1 MTPSSSSAPTSL
13 EVTSL
18 TVNLGGRKVL
28 DDLSITIEAGTFTA
42 ILGPSGCGKTTLLRA
57 IAGLVA
63 PDSGTIRFGKQLVSV
78 SSLVLP
84 PHKRRI
90 GYVPQEA
97 ALFPH
102 LSVAQNIAFA
112 LDKENYTKD
121 RRRAIVNEMLDL
133 IGLAHFGDRM
143 PSQLSG
149 GQQTR
154 VALAR
159 ALAIEPK
166 IVLLDEPFSALDAA
180 LRNELREEVS
190 TLLKKRETT
199 TLMVTHDREEA
210 LVTADM
216 IALMREGKIVQHGTP
231 AEVYFAPATPYAAV
245 STGDALVLPAKRD
258 GEKVFHPLTAGVS
271 SESSESGT
279 IVIRPEEIAVSLDS
293 TRGQRAI
300 VTKIEYYGHD
310 AVIEFGLIESAY
322 LGTLKARITGHSEFH
337 LGQSI
342 YVDHQGPIRWF
353 ANA

>member
-1 MTPSSSSAPTSL
+1 MTSL
-13 EVTSL
+13 EVNSL
-18 TVNLGGRKVL
+18 TVHLGSRKVL
-28 DDLSITIEAGTFTA
+28 DELSITIAAGTFTA

-57 IAGLVA
+57 IAGLVS
-63 PDSGTIRFGKQLVSV
+63 PSSGTIRFGKQLVSV

-97 ALFPH
+97 ALFPP
-102 LSVAQNIAFA
+102 LSVAENIAFA

-121 RRRAIVNEMLDL
+121 RRRVIVAEMLEL
-133 IGLAHFGDRM
+133 IGLSHFGDRM
-143 PSQLSG
+143 PGELSG

-199 TLMVTHDREEA
+199 ALMVTHDREEA

-216 IALMREGKIVQHGTP
+216 IALMRDGRIVQHGTP
-231 AEVYFAPATPYAAV
+231 SEVYFSPTTPYAAV
-245 STGDALVLPAKRD
+245 STGDALVLPAKRS
-258 GEKVFHPLTAGVS
+258 GEQVFHPLTSGVS
-271 SESSESGT
+271 PERSESGT
-279 IVIRPEEIAVSLDS
+279 IVIRPEEISVSRDPNS
-293 TRGQRAI
+293 GQRAI

-310 AVIEFGLIESAY
+310 AVVEFGLIESAY
-322 LGTLKARITGHSEFH
+322 LGTLKARISGNTEFH

-342 YVDHQGPIRWF
+342 YVDHVGPIRWF
-353 ANA
+353 ANV

>member
-1 MTPSSSSAPTSL
+1 MTSL
-13 EVTSL
+13 EVNSL
-18 TVNLGGRKVL
+18 TVHLGSRKVL
-28 DDLSITIEAGTFTA
+28 DELSITIAAGTFTA

-57 IAGLVA
+57 IAGLVS
-63 PDSGTIRFGKQLVSV
+63 PSSGTIRFGKQLVSV

-102 LSVAQNIAFA
+102 LSVAENISFA

-121 RRRAIVNEMLDL
+121 RRRVIVGEMLEL
-133 IGLAHFGDRM
+133 IGLSHFGDRM
-143 PSQLSG
+143 PGELSG

-199 TLMVTHDREEA
+199 ALMVTHDREEA

-216 IALMREGKIVQHGTP
+216 IALMRDGRIVQHGTP
-231 AEVYFAPATPYAAV
+231 SEVYFSPTTPYAAV
-245 STGDALVLPAKRD
+245 STGDALVLPAKRS
-258 GEKVFHPLTAGVS
+258 GEQVFHPLTSGVS
-271 SESSESGT
+271 PERSESGT
-279 IVIRPEEIAVSLDS
+279 IVIRPEEISVSRDPNS
-293 TRGQRAI
+293 GQRAI

-310 AVIEFGLIESAY
+310 AVVEFGLIESAY
-322 LGTLKARITGHSEFH
+322 LGTLKARISGNTEFH

-342 YVDHQGPIRWF
+342 YVDHVGPIRWF
-353 ANA
+353 ANV

>member
-1 MTPSSSSAPTSL
+1 MTPSSAAAPTSL

-216 IALMREGKIVQHGTP
+216 IALMREGKIVQHGAP

>member
-1 MTPSSSSAPTSL
+1 MTSL
-13 EVTSL
+13 EVNSL
-18 TVNLGGRKVL
+18 TVHLGSRKVL
-28 DDLSITIEAGTFTA
+28 DDLSITIAAGTFTA

-57 IAGLVA
+57 IAGLV
-63 PDSGTIRFGKQLVSV
+63 PPTSGTIRFGKQLVSV

-102 LSVAQNIAFA
+102 LSVAENIAFA

-121 RRRAIVNEMLDL
+121 RRRVIVAEMLEL
-133 IGLAHFGDRM
+133 IGLSHFGDRM
-143 PSQLSG
+143 PGELSG

-180 LRNELREEVS
+180 LRTELREEVS

-199 TLMVTHDREEA
+199 ALMVTHDREEA

-216 IALMREGKIVQHGTP
+216 IALMREGRIVQHGTP
-231 AEVYFAPATPYAAV
+231 AEVYFSPTTPYAAV
-245 STGDALVLPAKRD
+245 STGDALVLPAKRSGD
-258 GEKVFHPLTAGVS
+258 AVFHPLASGVS
-271 SESSESGT
+271 PESSESGT
-279 IVIRPEEIAVSLDS
+279 IVIRPEEISVSRDPNS
-293 TRGQRAI
+293 GQRAI
-300 VTKIEYYGHD
+300 VTKVEYYGHD
-310 AVIEFGLIESAY
+310 AVVEFGLIESAY
-322 LGTLKARITGHSEFH
+322 LGTLKARISGNTEFH

-342 YVDHQGPIRWF
+342 YVDHVGPIRWF
-353 ANA
+353 ANS

>member
-1 MTPSSSSAPTSL
+1 MTPSSSATPTSL

>member
-1 MTPSSSSAPTSL
+1 MTSL
-13 EVTSL
+13 EVSSL
-18 TVNLGGRKVL
+18 TVHLGDRKVL

-57 IAGLVA
+57 VAGLLA
-63 PDSGTIRFGKQLVSV
+63 PTSGTIRFGKQLVSV

-102 LSVAQNIAFA
+102 LNVSENIAFA

-121 RRRAIVNEMLDL
+121 RRRAIVNEMLEL
-133 IGLAHFGDRM
+133 IGLEKFGDRM

-166 IVLLDEPFSALDAA
+166 IVLLDEPFSALDAT

-190 TLLKKRETT
+190 TLLKRRATT
-199 TLMVTHDREEA
+199 VLMVTHDREEA

-216 IALMREGKIVQHGTP
+216 IALMREGKIAQHGTP
-231 AEVYFAPATPYAAV
+231 SEVYFSPANPYAAQ
-245 STGDALVLPAKRD
+245 STGDALVLPARRD
-258 GEKVFHPLTAGVS
+258 RDRVFHPLSAGVS
-271 SESSESGT
+271 PESSESGT
-279 IVIRPEEIAVSLDS
+279 IVIRPEEISVSLDAGA
-293 TRGQRAI
+293 GQRAI
-300 VTKIEYYGHD
+300 VTKVEYYGHD
-310 AVIEFGLIESAY
+310 AVLEFGLIESAY
-322 LGTLKARITGHSEFH
+322 LGTLKARVTGQTKFH

-342 YVDHQGPIRWF
+342 YVDYQGPIRWF
-353 ANA
+353 ANF

>member
-1 MTPSSSSAPTSL
+1 MTSL
-13 EVTSL
+13 EVNSL
-18 TVNLGGRKVL
+18 TVHLGERRVL

-42 ILGPSGCGKTTLLRA
+42 ILGPSGCGKTTLLRS
-57 IAGLVA
+57 IAGLIT
-63 PDSGTIRFGKQLVSV
+63 PTSGTIRFGKQLVSV

-84 PHKRRI
+84 PHKRKI

-102 LSVAQNIAFA
+102 LTVAENIAFA
-112 LDKENYTKD
+112 LSKEDYTKD
-121 RRRAIVNEMLDL
+121 RRRVIVTEMLEL

-143 PSQLSG
+143 PSELSG

-190 TLLKKRETT
+190 TLLKKRATT
-199 TLMVTHDREEA
+199 ALMVTHDREEA

-231 AEVYFAPATPYAAV
+231 SEVYFSPATPYAAV
-245 STGDALVLPAKRD
+245 STGDALVLPARRD
-258 GEKVFHPLTAGVS
+258 GDLVFHPLTSGVS
-271 SESSESGT
+271 PESSESGT
-279 IVIRPEEIAVSLDS
+279 IVIRPEEIAVSLDPKA
-293 TRGQRAI
+293 GQRAI
-300 VTKIEYYGHD
+300 VTKVEYYGHD
-310 AVIEFGLIESAY
+310 AVLEFGLIESAY
-322 LGTLKARITGHSEFH
+322 LGTLKARITGNTEFH

-342 YVDHQGPIRWF
+342 YVDHVGPIRWF
-353 ANA
+353 ATA

>member
-1 MTPSSSSAPTSL
+1 MTAL
-13 EVTSL
+13 EVNAL
-18 TVNLGGRKVL
+18 TVHLGSRKVL
-28 DDLSITIEAGTFTA
+28 DELSITIAAGTFTA

-57 IAGLVA
+57 IAGLVS
-63 PDSGTIRFGKQLVSV
+63 PSSGTIRFGKQLVSV

-102 LSVAQNIAFA
+102 LSVAENIAFA

-121 RRRAIVNEMLDL
+121 RRRVIVAEMLEL
-133 IGLAHFGDRM
+133 IGLSHFGDRM
-143 PSQLSG
+143 PGELSG

-199 TLMVTHDREEA
+199 ALMVTHDREEA

-216 IALMREGKIVQHGTP
+216 IALMRDGRIVQHGTP
-231 AEVYFAPATPYAAV
+231 SEVYFSPTTPYAAV
-245 STGDALVLPAKRD
+245 STGDALVLPAKRS
-258 GEKVFHPLTAGVS
+258 GEQVFHPLTSGVS
-271 SESSESGT
+271 PERSESGT
-279 IVIRPEEIAVSLDS
+279 IVIRPEEISVSRDPNS
-293 TRGQRAI
+293 GQRAI

-310 AVIEFGLIESAY
+310 AVVEFGLIESAY
-322 LGTLKARITGHSEFH
+322 LGTLKARISGNTEFH

-342 YVDHQGPIRWF
+342 YVDHVGPIRWF
-353 ANA
+353 ANV

>member
-1 MTPSSSSAPTSL
+1 MTSL
-13 EVTSL
+13 EVNAL
-18 TVNLGGRKVL
+18 TVHLGERRVL
-28 DDLSITIEAGTFTA
+28 DELSITIESGTFTA

-63 PDSGTIRFGKQLVSV
+63 PTSGTIRFGKQLVSV

-102 LSVAQNIAFA
+102 LNVAENIAFA
-112 LDKENYTKD
+112 LDKEQYTKD
-121 RRRAIVNEMLDL
+121 RRRIIVSEMLEL

-143 PSQLSG
+143 PSELSG

-190 TLLKKRETT
+190 TLLKNRGTT
-199 TLMVTHDREEA
+199 SLMVTHDREEA

-216 IALMREGKIVQHGTP
+216 IALMREGRIVQHGTP
-231 AEVYFAPATPYAAV
+231 AEVYLTPSTPYAAV
-245 STGDALVLPAKRD
+245 STGDALVLPAKRA
-258 GEKVFHPLTAGVS
+258 GSQIFHPLTSGVS
-271 SESSESGT
+271 PDSSESGT
-279 IVIRPEEIAVSLDS
+279 IVIRPEEIEVSLDPKN
-293 TRGQRAI
+293 GKRAI

-310 AVIEFGLIESAY
+310 AVVEFGLIESAY
-322 LGTLKARITGHSEFH
+322 LGTLKARISGSTEFH

-342 YVDHQGPIRWF
+342 YVEHVGPVRWF

>member
-1 MTPSSSSAPTSL
+1 MTSL
-13 EVTSL
+13 EVNAL
-18 TVNLGGRKVL
+18 TVHLGERKVL
-28 DDLSITIEAGTFTA
+28 DELSITIEAGTFTA

-57 IAGLVA
+57 VAGLVA
-63 PDSGTIRFGKQLVSV
+63 PTSGTIRFGKQLVSL

-102 LSVAQNIAFA
+102 LSVAENIAFA
-112 LDKENYTKD
+112 LEKESYTKD
-121 RRRAIVNEMLDL
+121 RRRIIVAEMLEL
-133 IGLAHFGDRM
+133 IGLANFGDRM
-143 PSQLSG
+143 PSELSG

-190 TLLKKRETT
+190 TLLKMRQTT
-199 TLMVTHDREEA
+199 ALMVTHDREEA

-231 AEVYFAPATPYAAV
+231 SEVYFSPMTPYAAV

-258 GEKVFHPLTAGVS
+258 GESVFHPLTSGVS
-271 SESSESGT
+271 PASSESGT
-279 IVIRPEEIAVSLDS
+279 IVIRPEEISVSLDPNS
-293 TRGQRAI
+293 GQRAI

-310 AVIEFGLIESAY
+310 AVVEFGLIESAY
-322 LGTLKARITGHSEFH
+322 LGTLKARITGSTEYH

-342 YVDHQGPIRWF
+342 YVEHLGPIRWF

>member
-1 MTPSSSSAPTSL
+1 MTAL
-13 EVTSL
+13 EVNAL
-18 TVNLGGRKVL
+18 TVHLGSRKVL
-28 DDLSITIEAGTFTA
+28 DELSITIAAGTFTA

-57 IAGLVA
+57 IAGLVS
-63 PDSGTIRFGKQLVSV
+63 PSSGTIRFGKQLVSV

-102 LSVAQNIAFA
+102 LSVAENIAFA
-112 LDKENYTKD
+112 LDKESYTKD
-121 RRRAIVNEMLDL
+121 RRRVIVAEMLEL
-133 IGLAHFGDRM
+133 IGLSHFGDRM
-143 PSQLSG
+143 PGELSG

-199 TLMVTHDREEA
+199 ALMVTHDREEA

-216 IALMREGKIVQHGTP
+216 IALMREGRIVQHGTP
-231 AEVYFAPATPYAAV
+231 SEVYFSPTTPYAAV
-245 STGDALVLPAKRD
+245 STGDALVLPARRA
-258 GEKVFHPLTAGVS
+258 GESVFHPLTPGVS
-271 SESSESGT
+271 PESSESGT
-279 IVIRPEEIAVSLDS
+279 IVIRPEEISVSLDPS
-293 TRGQRAI
+293 AGQRAI

-310 AVIEFGLIESAY
+310 AVVEFGLIESAY
-322 LGTLKARITGHSEFH
+322 LGTLKARISGNTEFH

-342 YVDHQGPIRWF
+342 YVDHHGPVRWF
-353 ANA
+353 ANS

>member
-1 MTPSSSSAPTSL
+1 MTSL
-13 EVTSL
+13 EVNSL
-18 TVNLGGRKVL
+18 TVHLGSRKVL
-28 DDLSITIEAGTFTA
+28 DELSITIAAGTFTA

-57 IAGLVA
+57 IAGLVS
-63 PDSGTIRFGKQLVSV
+63 PSSGTIRFGKQLVSV

-102 LSVAQNIAFA
+102 LSVAENIAFA
-112 LDKENYTKD
+112 PDKENYTKD
-121 RRRAIVNEMLDL
+121 RRRVIVAEMLEL
-133 IGLAHFGDRM
+133 IGLSHFGDRM
-143 PSQLSG
+143 PGELSG

-199 TLMVTHDREEA
+199 ALMVTHDREEA

-216 IALMREGKIVQHGTP
+216 IALMRDGRIVQHGTP
-231 AEVYFAPATPYAAV
+231 SEVYFSPTTPYAAV
-245 STGDALVLPAKRD
+245 STGDALVLPAKRS
-258 GEKVFHPLTAGVS
+258 GEQVFHPLTSGVS
-271 SESSESGT
+271 PERSESGT
-279 IVIRPEEIAVSLDS
+279 IVIRPEEISVSRDPNS
-293 TRGQRAI
+293 GQRAI

-310 AVIEFGLIESAY
+310 AVVEFGLIESAY
-322 LGTLKARITGHSEFH
+322 LGTLKARISGNTEFH

-342 YVDHQGPIRWF
+342 YVDHVGPIRWF
-353 ANA
+353 ANV

>member
-1 MTPSSSSAPTSL
+1 MTSL
-13 EVTSL
+13 EVNSL
-18 TVNLGGRKVL
+18 TVHLGSRKVL
-28 DDLSITIEAGTFTA
+28 DELSITIAAGTFTA

-57 IAGLVA
+57 IAGLVS
-63 PDSGTIRFGKQLVSV
+63 PSSGTIRFGKQLVSV

-102 LSVAQNIAFA
+102 LSVAENIAFA
-112 LDKENYTKD
+112 LDNENYTKD
-121 RRRAIVNEMLDL
+121 RRRVIVAEMLEL
-133 IGLAHFGDRM
+133 IGLSHFGDRM
-143 PSQLSG
+143 PGELSG

-199 TLMVTHDREEA
+199 ALMVTHDREEA

-216 IALMREGKIVQHGTP
+216 IALMRDGRIVQHGTP
-231 AEVYFAPATPYAAV
+231 SEVYFSPTTPYAAV
-245 STGDALVLPAKRD
+245 STGDALVLPAKRS
-258 GEKVFHPLTAGVS
+258 GEQVFHPLTSGVS
-271 SESSESGT
+271 PERSESGT
-279 IVIRPEEIAVSLDS
+279 IVIRPEEISVSRDPNS
-293 TRGQRAI
+293 GQRAI

-310 AVIEFGLIESAY
+310 AVVEFGLIESAY
-322 LGTLKARITGHSEFH
+322 LGTLKARISGNTEFH

-342 YVDHQGPIRWF
+342 YVDHVGPIRWF
-353 ANA
+353 ANV

>member
-1 MTPSSSSAPTSL
+1 MTSL
-13 EVTSL
+13 EVNSL
-18 TVNLGGRKVL
+18 TVHLGSRKVL
-28 DDLSITIEAGTFTA
+28 DELSITIAAGTFTA

-57 IAGLVA
+57 IAGLVS
-63 PDSGTIRFGKQLVSV
+63 PSSGTIRFGKQLVSV

-102 LSVAQNIAFA
+102 LSVAENIAFA

-121 RRRAIVNEMLDL
+121 RRRVIVAEMLEL
-133 IGLAHFGDRM
+133 IGLSHFGDRM
-143 PSQLSG
+143 PGELSG

-199 TLMVTHDREEA
+199 ALMVTHDREEA

-216 IALMREGKIVQHGTP
+216 IALMRDGRIVQHGTP
-231 AEVYFAPATPYAAV
+231 SEVYFSPTTPYAAV
-245 STGDALVLPAKRD
+245 STGDALVLPAKRS
-258 GEKVFHPLTAGVS
+258 GEQVFHPLTSGVS
-271 SESSESGT
+271 PERSESGT
-279 IVIRPEEIAVSLDS
+279 IVIRPEEISVSRDPNS
-293 TRGQRAI
+293 GQRAI

-310 AVIEFGLIESAY
+310 AVVEFGLIESAY
-322 LGTLKARITGHSEFH
+322 LGTLKARISGNTEFH

-342 YVDHQGPIRWF
+342 YVDHVGPIRWF
-353 ANA
+353 ANV

>member
-1 MTPSSSSAPTSL
+1 MTSL
-13 EVTSL
+13 EVNSL
-18 TVNLGGRKVL
+18 SVHLGERKVL
-28 DDLSITIEAGTFTA
+28 DDLSITIESGTFTA

-63 PDSGTIRFGKQLVSV
+63 PSSGTIRFGKQLVSV

-102 LSVAQNIAFA
+102 LTVAENIAFA
-112 LDKENYTKD
+112 LDKESYTKD
-121 RRRAIVNEMLDL
+121 RKRTIVNEMLEL
-133 IGLAHFGDRM
+133 IGLAHFGHRM
-143 PSQLSG
+143 PSELSG

-190 TLLKKRETT
+190 TLLKRRQTT
-199 TLMVTHDREEA
+199 ALMVTHDREEA

-216 IALMREGKIVQHGTP
+216 IALMREGRIVQHGTP
-231 AEVYFAPATPYAAV
+231 AQVYLAPQTPYAAI

-258 GEKVFHPLTAGVS
+258 GDAIFHPLTSGVS
-271 SESSESGT
+271 PETSQSGT
-279 IVIRPEEIAVSLDS
+279 IVIRPEEISVSLDS
-293 TRGQRAI
+293 NQGQRAI

-322 LGTLKARITGHSEFH
+322 LGTLKARITGNTEFH

-342 YVDHQGPIRWF
+342 FVDHRGPIRWF

>member
-1 MTPSSSSAPTSL
+1 MTSL
-13 EVTSL
+13 EVNAL
-18 TVNLGGRKVL
+18 TVHLGERRVL
-28 DDLSITIEAGTFTA
+28 DELSITIESGTFTA

-63 PDSGTIRFGKQLVSV
+63 PTSGTIRFGKQLVSV

-102 LSVAQNIAFA
+102 LNVAENIAFA
-112 LDKENYTKD
+112 LDKEQYTKD
-121 RRRAIVNEMLDL
+121 RRRIIVSEMLEL

-143 PSQLSG
+143 PSELSG

-190 TLLKKRETT
+190 TLLKKRGTT
-199 TLMVTHDREEA
+199 SLMVTHDREEA

-216 IALMREGKIVQHGTP
+216 IALMREGRIVQHGTP
-231 AEVYFAPATPYAAV
+231 AEVYLTPSTPYAAV
-245 STGDALVLPAKRD
+245 STGDALVLPAKRA
-258 GEKVFHPLTAGVS
+258 GSQIFHPLTSGVS
-271 SESSESGT
+271 PDSSESGT
-279 IVIRPEEIAVSLDS
+279 IVIRPEEIAVSLDPS
-293 TRGQRAI
+293 NGKRAI

-310 AVIEFGLIESAY
+310 AVVEFGLIESAY
-322 LGTLKARITGHSEFH
+322 LGTLKARISGSTEFH

-342 YVDHQGPIRWF
+342 YVEHVGPVRWF

>member
-216 IALMREGKIVQHGTP
+216 IALMREGKIVQHGAP

>member
-1 MTPSSSSAPTSL
+1 MTSL
-13 EVTSL
+13 EVSSL
-18 TVNLGGRKVL
+18 TLHLGDRKVL

-57 IAGLVA
+57 VAGLLT
-63 PDSGTIRFGKQLVSV
+63 PTSGTIRFGKQLVSV

-102 LSVAQNIAFA
+102 LNVSENIAFA

-121 RRRAIVNEMLDL
+121 RRRTIVNEMLEL
-133 IGLAHFGDRM
+133 IGLEKYGDRM

-166 IVLLDEPFSALDAA
+166 IVLLDEPFSALDAT

-190 TLLKKRETT
+190 ILLKKRATT
-199 TLMVTHDREEA
+199 VLMVTHDREEA

-216 IALMREGKIVQHGTP
+216 IALMREGKIAQHGTP
-231 AEVYFAPATPYAAV
+231 SEVYFSPATPYAAQ
-245 STGDALVLPAKRD
+245 STGDALVLPARRD
-258 GEKVFHPLTAGVS
+258 GDRVFHPLRSGVS
-271 SESSESGT
+271 PENSESGT
-279 IVIRPEEIAVSLDS
+279 IVIRPEEISVSLDAHA
-293 TRGQRAI
+293 GQRAI

-322 LGTLKARITGHSEFH
+322 LGTLKARVTGQTEFH

-342 YVDHQGPIRWF
+342 YVDYQGPIRWF
-353 ANA
+353 ANF

>member
-1 MTPSSSSAPTSL
+1 MTSL
-13 EVTSL
+13 EVNAL
-18 TVNLGGRKVL
+18 TVHLGTRKVL
-28 DDLSITIEAGTFTA
+28 DELSITIAAGTFTA

-57 IAGLVA
+57 IAGLV
-63 PDSGTIRFGKQLVSV
+63 PPTSGTIRFGKQLVSV

-102 LSVAQNIAFA
+102 LSVAENVAFA
-112 LDKENYTKD
+112 LDKEHYTKD
-121 RRRAIVNEMLDL
+121 RRRVIVSEMLEL
-133 IGLAHFGDRM
+133 IGLSHFGDRM
-143 PSQLSG
+143 PGELSG

-180 LRNELREEVS
+180 LRNELCEEVS
-190 TLLKKRETT
+190 TLLMKRETT
-199 TLMVTHDREEA
+199 ALMVTHDREEA

-216 IALMREGKIVQHGTP
+216 IALMREGRIVQHGTP
-231 AEVYFAPATPYAAV
+231 SEVYFSPTTPYAAV
-245 STGDALVLPAKRD
+245 STGDALVLPAKRA
-258 GEKVFHPLTAGVS
+258 GESVFHPLTSGVS
-271 SESSESGT
+271 PESSESGT
-279 IVIRPEEIAVSLDS
+279 IVIRPEEISVSHDPHS
-293 TRGQRAI
+293 GQRAI

-310 AVIEFGLIESAY
+310 AVVEFGLIESAY
-322 LGTLKARITGHSEFH
+322 LGTLKARISGNTEFH

-342 YVDHQGPIRWF
+342 YVEHHGPIRWF
-353 ANA
+353 ANT

>member
-1 MTPSSSSAPTSL
+1 MTSL
-13 EVTSL
+13 EVSAL
-18 TVNLGGRKVL
+18 TLHLGDRKVL

-57 IAGLVA
+57 VAGLLT
-63 PDSGTIRFGKQLVSV
+63 PTSGTIRFGKQLVSV

-102 LSVAQNIAFA
+102 LNVSENIAFA
-112 LDKENYTKD
+112 LAKENYTKD
-121 RRRAIVNEMLDL
+121 RRRAIVNEMLEL
-133 IGLAHFGDRM
+133 IGLEKFGDRM

-166 IVLLDEPFSALDAA
+166 IVLLDEPFSALDAT

-190 TLLKKRETT
+190 TLLKKRATT
-199 TLMVTHDREEA
+199 VLMVTHDREEA

-216 IALMREGKIVQHGTP
+216 IALMREGKISQHGTP
-231 AEVYFAPATPYAAV
+231 SEVYFSPATPYAAQ
-245 STGDALVLPAKRD
+245 STGDALILPAKRD
-258 GEKVFHPLTAGVS
+258 GDRVFHPLRSGVS
-271 SESSESGT
+271 PEKSESGT
-279 IVIRPEEIAVSLDS
+279 IVIRPEEISVSLDAQA
-293 TRGQRAI
+293 GQRAI
-300 VTKIEYYGHD
+300 VTKVEYYGHD

-322 LGTLKARITGHSEFH
+322 LGTLKARVTGQTEFH
-337 LGQSI
+337 LGQSV
-342 YVDHQGPIRWF
+342 YVDYQGPIRWF
-353 ANA
+353 SNF

>member
-1 MTPSSSSAPTSL
+1 MTSL
-13 EVTSL
+13 EVNAL
-18 TVNLGGRKVL
+18 TVHLGERKVL
-28 DDLSITIEAGTFTA
+28 DELSITIEAGTFTA

-63 PDSGTIRFGKQLVSV
+63 PTSGTIRFGKQLVSV

-102 LSVAQNIAFA
+102 LTVAENIAFA
-112 LDKENYTKD
+112 LDKESYTKD
-121 RRRAIVNEMLDL
+121 RRRVIVAEMLEL
-133 IGLAHFGDRM
+133 IGLANFGDRM
-143 PSQLSG
+143 PSELSG

-190 TLLKKRETT
+190 TLLKTRQTT
-199 TLMVTHDREEA
+199 ALMVTHDREEA

-216 IALMREGKIVQHGTP
+216 IALMRDGKIVQHGTP
-231 AEVYFAPATPYAAV
+231 AEVYFSPKTPYAAV

-258 GEKVFHPLTAGVS
+258 GDNVFHPLTSGVS
-271 SESSESGT
+271 PATSESGT
-279 IVIRPEEIAVSLDS
+279 IVIRPEEISVSLDPNS
-293 TRGQRAI
+293 GQRAI

-310 AVIEFGLIESAY
+310 AVVEFGLIESAY
-322 LGTLKARITGHSEFH
+322 LGTLKARITGSTEYH

-342 YVDHQGPIRWF
+342 YVDHVGPIRWF
-353 ANA
+353 ANL

>member
-1 MTPSSSSAPTSL
+1 MTSL
-13 EVTSL
+13 EVNSL
-18 TVNLGGRKVL
+18 TVHLGSRKVL
-28 DDLSITIEAGTFTA
+28 DELSITIAAGTFTA

-57 IAGLVA
+57 IAGLVS
-63 PDSGTIRFGKQLVSV
+63 PSSGTIRFGKQLVSV

-97 ALFPH
+97 ALRVI
-102 LSVAQNIAFA
+102 VA
-112 LDKENYTKD
+112 
-121 RRRAIVNEMLDL
+121 EMLEL
-133 IGLAHFGDRM
+133 IGLSHFGDRM
-143 PSQLSG
+143 PGELSG

-199 TLMVTHDREEA
+199 ALMVTHDREEA

-216 IALMREGKIVQHGTP
+216 IALMRDGRIVQHGTP
-231 AEVYFAPATPYAAV
+231 SEVYFSPTTPYAAV
-245 STGDALVLPAKRD
+245 STGDALVLPAKRS
-258 GEKVFHPLTAGVS
+258 GEQVFHPLTSGVS
-271 SESSESGT
+271 PERSESGT
-279 IVIRPEEIAVSLDS
+279 IVIRPEEISVSRDPNS
-293 TRGQRAI
+293 GQRAI

-310 AVIEFGLIESAY
+310 AVVEFGLIESAY
-322 LGTLKARITGHSEFH
+322 LGTLKARISGNTEFH

-342 YVDHQGPIRWF
+342 YVDHVGPIRWF
-353 ANA
+353 ANV

>member
-1 MTPSSSSAPTSL
+1 MTPSSSATPTSL

-216 IALMREGKIVQHGTP
+216 IALMREGKIVQHGAP

-279 IVIRPEEIAVSLDS
+279 IVIRPEEITVSLDS

>member
-1 MTPSSSSAPTSL
+1 MTSL
-13 EVTSL
+13 EVNSL
-18 TVNLGGRKVL
+18 TVHLGSRKVL
-28 DDLSITIEAGTFTA
+28 DDLSITIAAGTFTA

-57 IAGLVA
+57 IAGLV
-63 PDSGTIRFGKQLVSV
+63 PPSSGTIRFGKQLVSV

-102 LSVAQNIAFA
+102 LSVAENIAFA

-121 RRRAIVNEMLDL
+121 RRRVIVAEMLEL
-133 IGLAHFGDRM
+133 IGLSNLGERM
-143 PSQLSG
+143 PGELSG

-199 TLMVTHDREEA
+199 ALMVTHDREEA

-216 IALMREGKIVQHGTP
+216 IALMREGRIVQHGTP
-231 AEVYFAPATPYAAV
+231 AEVYFSPTTPYAAV
-245 STGDALVLPAKRD
+245 STGDALVLPAKRS
-258 GEKVFHPLTAGVS
+258 GETVFHPLTSGVS
-271 SESSESGT
+271 PESSESGT
-279 IVIRPEEIAVSLDS
+279 IVIRPEEISVSRDPNS
-293 TRGQRAI
+293 GQRAI

-310 AVIEFGLIESAY
+310 AVVEFGLIESAY
-322 LGTLKARITGHSEFH
+322 LGTLKARISGNIEFH

-342 YVDHQGPIRWF
+342 YVDHVGPIRWF
-353 ANA
+353 ANS